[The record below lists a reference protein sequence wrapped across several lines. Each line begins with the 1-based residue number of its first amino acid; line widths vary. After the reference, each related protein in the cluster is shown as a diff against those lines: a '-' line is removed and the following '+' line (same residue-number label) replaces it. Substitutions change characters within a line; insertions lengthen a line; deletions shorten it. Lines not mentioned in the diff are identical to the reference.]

1 MSFTVKFCNSSSP
14 REKIGK
20 SLTSGSV
27 FSCSLKEGTSVYRPT
42 LLIKSDADV
51 SSYNYMQIPQFN
63 RSYFIE
69 DCVLINGLWEVT
81 GHVDVLETYKAQILN
96 NDAVI
101 KRQQNKYNLYLDDP
115 DFRVYN
121 NESIQTLQFP
131 SNNFMKSLQYILV
144 TDSEV

>member
-1 MSFTVKFCNSSSP
+1 
-14 REKIGK
+14 
-20 SLTSGSV
+20 
-27 FSCSLKEGTSVYRPT
+27 
-42 LLIKSDADV
+42 
-51 SSYNYMQIPQFN
+51 MQIPQFN